1 MSTNIFYSK
10 LENDTHYKEDDN
22 KFNKKLLELEESKSE
37 KKEENII
44 KKKIFLTISSL
55 NRDWYNNSSET
66 PYNYKVK
73 INENIYNDEF
83 LISKNL
89 KNIVTISI
97 NTLIIPNRKLKIH
110 YTTLDTTNTNNAI
123 IIIDI
128 NKINDV
134 NYGSNSLINNSL
146 GVMHILTPISVSFPE
161 FDNLE
166 YKNIN
171 LSYKD
176 YYNNPISNINTLEIN
191 MKNMLNN
198 PINDIE
204 DVLGISGIYE
214 EGSGTTQYLV
224 IETSTYFGS
233 EYNIGNKIIIKNYSF
248 RDNGY
253 DEGIDFQNFIN
264 QDKGHFIVALES
276 SSGSSLSHYNN
287 RIKISIP
294 HTIDTSSGQISI
306 DSWYTDLKSKATI
319 DNTSTYT
326 NDTLG
331 KLINYNLQTYLF
343 VTVTNLEK
351 ENNITTNLI

>member
-10 LENDTHYKEDDN
+10 LDNDNHYKEDDN
-22 KFNKKLLELEESKSE
+22 EFNKKLLELEESKN
-37 KKEENII
+37 ENQDETII

-55 NRDWYNNSSET
+55 NRDWYNNSET

-73 INENIYNDEF
+73 INENIYNNDF

-89 KNIVTISI
+89 KNIVSISI
-97 NTLIIPNRKLKIH
+97 DKLIMPNRKLKIH
-110 YTTLDTTNTNNAI
+110 YTTQETSNINNAI
-123 IIIDI
+123 ILIDI

-134 NYGSNSLINNSL
+134 NYGSNSIINNAL
-146 GVMHILTPISVSFPE
+146 GVMHILTPISVAYPDY
-161 FDNLE
+161 DNLE

-171 LSYKD
+171 LSYKN

-191 MKNMLNN
+191 MKNILNE
-198 PINDIE
+198 PINE
-204 DVLGISGIYE
+204 TKDVLEINGIYE
-214 EGSGTTQYLV
+214 EGSGSTQYLV
-224 IETSTYFGS
+224 IETSKYFGS

-264 QDKGHFIVALES
+264 QEKGHFIVAVEA

-287 RIKISIP
+287 RIKIAIP
-294 HTIDTSSGQISI
+294 HTINTSNGRISI
-306 DSWYTDLKSKATI
+306 DSWYTELKSKVTI
-319 DNTSTYT
+319 DNTSNYT
-326 NDTLG
+326 NDKLG

-343 VTVTNLEK
+343 ITVTNLEK
-351 ENNITTNLI
+351 ENNIKTNLI